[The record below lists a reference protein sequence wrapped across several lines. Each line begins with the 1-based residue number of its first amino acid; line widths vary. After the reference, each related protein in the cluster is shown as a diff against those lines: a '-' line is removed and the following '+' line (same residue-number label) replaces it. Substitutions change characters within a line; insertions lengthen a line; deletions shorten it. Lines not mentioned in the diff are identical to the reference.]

1 MHFKGGILK
10 EKDPSNYMEAL
21 EERFRFFAEN
31 VRDVLF
37 IQDMNFNLMY
47 VSPSVKN
54 VFGYEV
60 DELKYM
66 DKIQYMTP
74 ESYDRAVQLFN
85 YYSALAEKDPQVDV
99 PLMEYEYI
107 RKDGSTFWG
116 EVKTGFFCDE
126 DGKLLGTQGVLRN
139 IDERKRIEDEL
150 RESKA
155 KFQTI
160 FDFSPQAI
168 CLSELATGTIREVNK
183 KFCEISGHQKEQV
196 LGRTPVELGLYSR
209 VAREQFVE
217 FLKQAGEVQGL
228 EVRFKNKSGVT
239 IDCLV
244 FSKIITINQEE
255 LVLSILVDLTQQRRL
270 EGMLRHAQKMEAV
283 GTLAGG
289 IAHDFNNLLQG
300 IWGFTQVLLMD
311 KSASDPDYG
320 KIKAI
325 EDVVQKGSELTRR
338 LLLYARRV
346 KSTLQPLQINDEIKE
361 ISKIL
366 ERAVPKMIEIN
377 LDLAPDLKLVEAD
390 RTEFEQVLM
399 NLCLN
404 ARDAMADGGTLS
416 IQTRNVVLDNEFCRK
431 NPGASPGEY
440 VLLRVS
446 DTGHGID
453 EKLAEHIFEPFFTTK
468 DIGKGTG
475 LGLAMVYSIVKAHKG
490 HITCAS
496 KVGEGTTFS
505 IYLPS
510 LNGKGVVSLPQGVVK
525 ESEDTSGARILLV
538 DDEDMILE
546 TTTPILEHHGFEV
559 VTAKSG
565 EEALEIFQREPGKF
579 DLVMLDLGM
588 PGMGGK
594 ACLRELRKISPQVNV
609 LIASGYC
616 PGEQDEELMA
626 LGVSGFVGKP
636 YRTTYLIEE
645 INRVLANRRNS

>member
-1 MHFKGGILK
+1 MGLREGFLK
-10 EKDPSNYMEAL
+10 EKEESNYVEAMG
-21 EERFRFFAEN
+21 ERFRFFAEN

-37 IQDMNFNLMY
+37 IQDMNFNLIY
-47 VSPSVKN
+47 VSPSVRN
-54 VFGYEV
+54 VFGYEL
-60 DELKYM
+60 DDLKYVG
-66 DKIQYMTP
+66 KIQYMTP
-74 ESYDRAVQLFN
+74 ESYQRALKSFK
-85 YYSALAEKDPQVDV
+85 YYAAMAERDPQIDI
-99 PLMEYEYI
+99 PLMEYEYV

-116 EVKTGFFCDE
+116 EVKTAFFCDQN
-126 DGKLLGTQGVLRN
+126 GKLLGTQGVLRN
-139 IDERKRIEDEL
+139 IDERKKIEDEL
-150 RESKA
+150 RESRA

-168 CLSELATGTIREVNK
+168 CLSELRTGKIREVNK
-183 KFCEISGHQKEQV
+183 KFCEISGYLRDQV
-196 LGRTPVELGLYSR
+196 LGKTSIELGFYDAE
-209 VAREQFVE
+209 AREE
-217 FLKQAGEVQGL
+217 FIQLLQQNGEIQGL
-228 EVRFKNKSGVT
+228 EVQFTNKHGSM
-239 IDCLV
+239 IDALI
-244 FSKIITINQEE
+244 FSKVITINQED
-255 LVLSILVDLTQQRRL
+255 LVLSIVIDLSRQKRL

-300 IWGFTQVLLMD
+300 ILGFTQVLLMD
-311 KSASDPDYG
+311 RSPSDADYA

-346 KSTLQPLQINDEIKE
+346 KSTLQPVQINDEIKE

-377 LDLAPDLKLVEAD
+377 LDLAPNLKLVEAD

-404 ARDAMADGGTLS
+404 ARDAMEEGGTLS
-416 IQTRNVVLDNEFCRK
+416 IQTKNVVVDSEFCRK
-431 NPGASPGEY
+431 NPGLRPGEY

-453 EKLAEHIFEPFFTTK
+453 QELTEHIFEPFFTTK
-468 DIGKGTG
+468 DIGKGAG

-490 HITCAS
+490 YITCAS
-496 KVGEGTTFS
+496 TVGKGTTFD
-505 IYLPS
+505 IYFPALDG
-510 LNGKGVVSLPQGVVK
+510 NGVVGLPQGVVK
-525 ESEDTSGARILLV
+525 QTERKRGLRVLLV
-538 DDEDMILE
+538 DDEDMILD

-559 VTAKSG
+559 VTSRSG
-565 EEALEIFQREPGKF
+565 EEALEIFQREPENF

-594 ACLRELRKISPQVNV
+594 ACLKELKKISPQVKV

-616 PGEQDEELMA
+616 PGDQDEELMA
-626 LGVSGFVGKP
+626 LGISGFVGKP
-636 YRTTYLIEE
+636 YKATYLIEE
-645 INRVLANRRNS
+645 INRLLATTRNC